1 MKFKFKAI
9 ILAGVLSVS
18 TFFINDKYN
27 NLEQNFENNKQVQE
41 VGSNLI
47 LVNKENPLTLNYK
60 PDSLVKLNI
69 PFSDSAS
76 DEERYM
82 KSESSKA
89 IEELFN
95 SAQKEGIK
103 LLGMSAYRSY
113 DLQKDIYYSKI
124 IAVGKKEADRYVAK
138 PGKSEHQT
146 GLAIDVTNGD
156 RWFVKSAKEAQWL
169 AENAHHH
176 GFILRYPENKENI
189 TGVAYEPWHIRYVG
203 EETAKKI
210 YEEQI
215 TFEEFIENK

>member
-1 MKFKFKAI
+1 MKFKAI

-18 TFFINDKYN
+18 IFFINYKYN
-27 NLEQNFENNKQVQE
+27 NLEQNFANNEQAQE

-47 LVNKENPLTLNYK
+47 LVNKKNPLTSNYK

-69 PFSDSAS
+69 PFLDSAS

-146 GLAIDVTNGD
+146 GLAIDVTNED
-156 RWFVKSAKEAQWL
+156 RWFVKSAKEAKWL
-169 AENAHHH
+169 AENAHNY
-176 GFILRYPENKENI
+176 GFILRYTENKENI

-203 EETAKKI
+203 KEIAEKI

-215 TFEEFIENK
+215 TFEEFIQNK

>member
-1 MKFKFKAI
+1 MKFKAI

-18 TFFINDKYN
+18 IFFINYKYN
-27 NLEQNFENNKQVQE
+27 NLEQIFFNNEQAQD

-47 LVNKENPLTLNYK
+47 LVNKENPLTSNYK

-82 KSESSKA
+82 KSESSEA

-95 SAQKEGIK
+95 CAQKEGIK

-124 IAVGKKEADRYVAK
+124 IAVGKKEADRYIAK

-146 GLAIDVTNGD
+146 GLAIDVTNED

-169 AENAHHH
+169 AENAHNY
-176 GFILRYPENKENI
+176 GFILRYTENKENI

-203 EETAKKI
+203 KESAKKI

-215 TFEEFIENK
+215 TFEEFIQNK

>member
-1 MKFKFKAI
+1 MKFKAI

-18 TFFINDKYN
+18 IFFINYKYN
-27 NLEQNFENNKQVQE
+27 NLEQIFFNNEQAQD

-47 LVNKENPLTLNYK
+47 LVNKENPLTSSYK

-82 KSESSKA
+82 KSESSEA

-95 SAQKEGIK
+95 CAQKEGIK

-146 GLAIDVTNGD
+146 GLAIDVTNED

-169 AENAHHH
+169 AENAHNY
-176 GFILRYPENKENI
+176 GFILRYTENKENI

-203 EETAKKI
+203 KESAKKI

-215 TFEEFIENK
+215 TFEEFIQNK

>member
-1 MKFKFKAI
+1 MKFKAI

-18 TFFINDKYN
+18 IFFINYKYN
-27 NLEQNFENNKQVQE
+27 NLEQNFANNEQAQE

-47 LVNKENPLTLNYK
+47 LVNKENPLTSNYK

-69 PFSDSAS
+69 PFSDSAN

-82 KSESSKA
+82 KLESSKA

-146 GLAIDVTNGD
+146 GLAIDVTNED

-169 AENAHHH
+169 AENAHNY
-176 GFILRYPENKENI
+176 GFILRYTENKENI

-203 EETAKKI
+203 KESAKKI

>member
-1 MKFKFKAI
+1 MKFKAI

-18 TFFINDKYN
+18 IFFINYKYN
-27 NLEQNFENNKQVQE
+27 NLEQIFFNNEQAQD

-47 LVNKENPLTLNYK
+47 LVNKENPLTSNYK

-82 KSESSKA
+82 KSESSEA

-95 SAQKEGIK
+95 CAQKEGIK

-146 GLAIDVTNGD
+146 GLAIDVTNED

-169 AENAHHH
+169 AENAHNY
-176 GFILRYPENKENI
+176 GFILRYTENKENI

-203 EETAKKI
+203 KESAKKI

-215 TFEEFIENK
+215 TFEEFIQNK

>member
-146 GLAIDVTNGD
+146 GLAIDVTNED

-169 AENAHHH
+169 AENAHNY
-176 GFILRYPENKENI
+176 GFILRYTENKENI

-203 EETAKKI
+203 KESAKKI

>member
-18 TFFINDKYN
+18 TFFINYKYN
-27 NLEQNFENNKQVQE
+27 NLEQNFENNKEVQE
-41 VGSNLI
+41 VDLNLI
-47 LVNKENPLTLNYK
+47 LVNKENPLAPNYK
-60 PDSLVKLNI
+60 PNNLVKPNI
-69 PFSDSAS
+69 PFSDSAN

-95 SAQKEGIK
+95 SAEKEGIK
-103 LLGMSAYRSY
+103 FLGMSAYRSY
-113 DLQKDIYYSKI
+113 DSQKDIYCSRI
-124 IAVGKKEADRYVAK
+124 RTVGKKEADRYVAK

-146 GLAIDVTNGD
+146 GLAIDVTNED
-156 RWFVKSAKEAQWL
+156 RWFVKSTKEAQWL
-169 AENAHHH
+169 AENAHDY
-176 GFILRYPENKENI
+176 GFIIRYPENKENI

>member
-18 TFFINDKYN
+18 AFFINDKYN
-27 NLEQNFENNKQVQE
+27 NLEQNFANNKQVQE

-47 LVNKENPLTLNYK
+47 LVNKENPLASNYK
-60 PDSLVKLNI
+60 PNNLVKPNI
-69 PFSDSAS
+69 PFSDSAN

-95 SAQKEGIK
+95 SAEKEGIK
-103 LLGMSAYRSY
+103 FLGMSAYRSY
-113 DLQKDIYYSKI
+113 DSQKGIYYSRI
-124 IAVGKKEADRYVAK
+124 IAVGKKETDRYVAK

-146 GLAIDVTNGD
+146 GLAIDLTNED
-156 RWFVKSAKEAQWL
+156 RWFVKSTKEAQWL
-169 AENAHHH
+169 AENAHDY

-189 TGVAYEPWHIRYVG
+189 TGVAYEPWHVRYVG
-203 EETAKKI
+203 EEAAKKI